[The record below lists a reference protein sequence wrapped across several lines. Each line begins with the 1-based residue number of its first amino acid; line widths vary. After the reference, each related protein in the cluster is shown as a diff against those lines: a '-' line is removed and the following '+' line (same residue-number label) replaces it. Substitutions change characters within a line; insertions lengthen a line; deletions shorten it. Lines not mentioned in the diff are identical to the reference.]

1 MKRLD
6 YWLLSDGNPKSKLYN
21 HVRVPVMLELVM
33 LIYDK
38 DMAMKSLLKPMIL
51 VETISKVWVLLTL
64 IT

>member
-6 YWLLSDGNPKSKLYN
+6 YWLLLDNPKSKLYN